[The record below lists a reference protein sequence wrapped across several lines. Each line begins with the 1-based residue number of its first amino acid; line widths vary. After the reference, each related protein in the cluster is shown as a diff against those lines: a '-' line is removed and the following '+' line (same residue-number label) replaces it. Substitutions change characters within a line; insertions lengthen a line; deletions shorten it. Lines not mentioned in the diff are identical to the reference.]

1 MEPVD
6 PDEHDAAYR
15 AVEPG
20 HADDVDEVPGQRGSA
35 LRWRWVALSVA
46 TIAVLS
52 FAAFAVGRSGA
63 SHDVDAG
70 GGQQRSA
77 TTSELPS
84 PSPPSTTRAT
94 GPDTIAPPTTAAPMT
109 AAPMTAGHA
118 AAAQQAVSAATYAF
132 PIEPASSAKP
142 SSSHHDYPASDIF
155 APCGSNI
162 VATTTGS
169 IQEITLID
177 NWSSKNDLP
186 ELRGGLSYSLVGDDG
201 VRYYGSHL
209 QTINASI
216 RPGARVATGD
226 RIGTVGETGNAAGT
240 GCHLHFGI
248 SKPCGPG
255 DVLRRRGELWPQQ
268 YLRAWKVGEQRSP
281 APEIQPRSC

>member
-1 MEPVD
+1 MD
-6 PDEHDAAYR
+6 
-15 AVEPG
+15 
-20 HADDVDEVPGQRGSA
+20 ADDRNAADSVSEQMNAEVSSGDNAQYADPTPARRR
-35 LRWRWVALSVA
+35 RWIALSMVIVA
-46 TIAVLS
+46 SLGI
-52 FAAFAVGRSGA
+52 AAFAVGRA
-63 SHDVDAG
+63 DAPPDV
-70 GGQQRSA
+70 QA
-77 TTSELPS
+77 TAEPVTTTSTTSTSEL
-84 PSPPSTTRAT
+84 ST
-94 GPDTIAPPTTAAPMT
+94 PTTAAPTT
-109 AAPMTAGHA
+109 ATPPASTPA
-118 AAAQQAVSAATYAF
+118 AKVQQPVSATTYAF
-132 PIEPASSAKP
+132 PIEPAATAKP
-142 SSSHHDYPASDIF
+142 SSSHHDYPASDVF

-177 NWSSKNDLP
+177 KWSSKNDLP

-281 APEIQPRSC
+281 VPEIQPRSC